1 MFFDKVTITT
11 DDLCLE
17 YLDNFVLFDD
27 LKKLYPDFKMIAF
40 TIGNF
45 KNKENLAN
53 SEQFKRWY
61 EERKDWVEIAV
72 HSYDHDEIPDG
83 DREDEAMWIEKARDS
98 LKPFLPEKYGYRS
111 PGWQTTNKTEKI
123 LKELGF
129 SYIAYETKIKY
140 FDGRIINGIINS
152 HLYDVESIKKIYEIL
167 QNNLG

>member
-1 MFFDKVTITT
+1 MFFEKVITT

-17 YLDNFVLFDD
+17 YLDNFVLFDK

-45 KNKENLAN
+45 KNKENLSGN
-53 SEQFKRWY
+53 KQFREWY
-61 EERKDWVEIAV
+61 GNRQDWVEIAV

-83 DREDEAMWIEKARDS
+83 DRDNELEWIEKAYES
-98 LKPFLPEKYGYRS
+98 LKTFLPEKYGYRS
-111 PGWQTTNKTEKI
+111 PGWQTTNKTEGI

-140 FDGRIINGIINS
+140 FDGRIVSNIINS
-152 HLYDVESIKKIYEIL
+152 HLYDVKSIKKIYEVL
-167 QNNLG
+167 RHNA